1 LTQDTESRNP
11 ILKVENLRL
20 VFETIQG
27 TYHAL
32 NGVDFQIGAKEVVG
46 LVGES
51 GCGKSTLALSAIG
64 LLPVP
69 PARILAGGK
78 IYFKGQDVVGLN
90 ENQMETIRGTG
101 ISMIFQEPLT
111 SLNPLFTVGNQLK
124 ESLNMSI
131 ERRKETESNSSRDVD
146 DEATDWLKRVGL
158 PDPAN
163 ALEKYPHELSGGMR
177 QRIMIAMALVAKPSL
192 MLADEPTSALDVTTQ
207 AQILRLIRSLV
218 DEVGTSVL
226 FISHD
231 LAVIAQIADRVAVM
245 YAGMIMEEGSVY
257 EIFEK
262 PCHPYTQALL
272 ASFPSDE
279 AKGKDLDIISGSV
292 PDLMSSPGGCPFHP
306 RCKNAKNECQVRRP
320 DFREVS
326 PGHRV
331 ACEDYRTLTL

>member
-1 LTQDTESRNP
+1 MTQDTESRNP

-131 ERRKETESNSSRDVD
+131 ERRRKTESKSSRDVD

-331 ACEDYRTLTL
+331 ACEDYRTVTL

>member
-1 LTQDTESRNP
+1 MTQDTESRNP